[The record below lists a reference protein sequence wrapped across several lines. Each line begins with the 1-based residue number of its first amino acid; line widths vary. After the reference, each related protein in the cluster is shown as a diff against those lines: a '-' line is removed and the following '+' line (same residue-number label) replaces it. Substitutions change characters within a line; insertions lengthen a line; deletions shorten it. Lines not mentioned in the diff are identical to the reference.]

1 MNEEIQFEKWGS
13 ISRLFRPILITE
25 KIDGTN
31 AQVNV
36 IPDEWVDSDS
46 GPIIEAHGIPVDTEY
61 CKGYLLAGS
70 RKRYVNK
77 QDDNYGF
84 ANWVSDNANELTKL
98 GYGRHYGEWWGQKIQ
113 RNYGLQERRFSLFN
127 VMRYALD
134 PSLIP
139 KCCHVV
145 PLMYAGEFG
154 TGMVQLQL
162 DRLIMEGSLAAPG
175 YMNPEGIVV
184 FHTHGKVLFKYTC
197 NGDQHKSQ
205 VMEEKM
211 LTLQEVIK

>member
-1 MNEEIQFEKWGS
+1 MNEDLQFQSWGS

-25 KIDGTN
+25 KIDGSN

-36 IPDEWVDSDS
+36 IPDEWVDYDS
-46 GPIIEAHGIPVDTEY
+46 IPIIEAHGIPVDTEY

-77 QDDNYGF
+77 QNDNYGF
-84 ANWVSDNANELTKL
+84 ANWVSNNADELTKL
-98 GYGRHYGEWWGQKIQ
+98 GPGRHYGEWWGQKIQ

-134 PSLIP
+134 PSMLP
-139 KCCHVV
+139 KCCHAV
-145 PLMYAGEFG
+145 PLLYAGDFG

-162 DRLIMEGSLAAPG
+162 ERLELHGSFAAPG
-175 YMNPEGIVV
+175 YMSPEGIVV
-184 FHTHGKVLFKYTC
+184 FHTHGKVLFKYTLK
-197 NGDQHKSQ
+197 GDQHKSEILEQ
-205 VMEEKM
+205 KM
-211 LTLQEVIK
+211 LTLQEVIE